1 MSQRAQRYTRPIDTF
16 LRSVYALRFAPCARP
31 QRSTLSLPSA
41 LRTLLLL
48 TLLVS
53 LTGTLVE
60 LLLLEHF
67 EDAWQWAPIALLAAS
82 LLALGGYVLERGPV
96 SLNVL
101 RALMVLCLVSGMV
114 GLLLH
119 YRGNVEFE
127 LEMYPDLSGWKL
139 FKDSMMGATPAL
151 APGAMVQIGLVGL
164 AWTFRHPAFKSH
176 KDAQS
181 LEG

>member
-1 MSQRAQRYTRPIDTF
+1 MLI
-16 LRSVYALRFAPCARP
+16 
-31 QRSTLSLPSA
+31 TLV
-41 LRTLLLL
+41 
-48 TLLVS
+48 VS
-53 LTGTLVE
+53 LVGTLAE

-67 EDAWQWAPIALLAAS
+67 EDAWQWAPIALLAAA
-82 LLALGGYVLERGPV
+82 LLTLGWHALERGPL

-101 RALMVLCLVSGMV
+101 RGLMVLCLVSGFV

-139 FKDSMMGATPAL
+139 FKDAMMGATPAL
-151 APGAMVQIGLVGL
+151 APGAMVQLGLVGL
-164 AWTFRHPAFKSH
+164 AWTFRHPAFTSQKE
-176 KDAQS
+176 AQS

>member
-1 MSQRAQRYTRPIDTF
+1 MPT
-16 LRSVYALRFAPCARP
+16 
-31 QRSTLSLPSA
+31 A
-41 LRTLLLL
+41 LRTLLLI

-53 LTGTLVE
+53 IAGTLLE

-67 EDAWQWAPIALLAAS
+67 EDAWQWAPIALLGAS
-82 LLALGGYVLERGPV
+82 LLTLAWHALERGPT

-101 RALMVLCLVSGMV
+101 RGLMVLCIASGFV

-119 YRGNVEFE
+119 YKGNVEFE

-151 APGAMVQIGLVGL
+151 APGAMLQIGLVGL
-164 AWTFRHPAFKSH
+164 AWTFRHPALKPQSE
-176 KDAQS
+176 AQS
-181 LEG
+181 LEVKQ

>member
-1 MSQRAQRYTRPIDTF
+1 
-16 LRSVYALRFAPCARP
+16 
-31 QRSTLSLPSA
+31 LPST

-48 TLLVS
+48 TLVVNLV
-53 LTGTLVE
+53 GTLAE

-67 EDAWQWAPIALLAAS
+67 EDAWQWAPIALMAA
-82 LLALGGYVLERGPV
+82 ALVTLGWHALERGPTG
-96 SLNVL
+96 LNVL
-101 RALMVLCLVSGMV
+101 RVLMGLCMASGLV

-139 FKDSMMGATPAL
+139 FKDAMMGATPAL
-151 APGAMVQIGLVGL
+151 APGAMLQIGLVGL
-164 AWTFRHPAFKSH
+164 AWTFRHPALRPKTH
-176 KDAQS
+176 AQS

>member
-1 MSQRAQRYTRPIDTF
+1 MPT
-16 LRSVYALRFAPCARP
+16 
-31 QRSTLSLPSA
+31 A
-41 LRTLLLL
+41 LRTLLLI

-53 LTGTLVE
+53 VTGTLVE

-67 EDAWQWAPIALLAAS
+67 EDAWQWAPIALLGAA
-82 LLALGGYVLERGPV
+82 LVTLAWHALERGPT

-101 RALMVLCLVSGMV
+101 RGLMVLCMASGFV

-119 YRGNVEFE
+119 YKGNVEFE

-151 APGAMVQIGLVGL
+151 APGAMMQIGLVGL
-164 AWTFRHPAFKSH
+164 AWTFRHPALTPQSE
-176 KDAQS
+176 AQL
-181 LEG
+181 LEVKQ

>member
-1 MSQRAQRYTRPIDTF
+1 MPTV
-16 LRSVYALRFAPCARP
+16 LRK
-31 QRSTLSLPSA
+31 
-41 LRTLLLL
+41 LLLV
-48 TLLVS
+48 TLIVS
-53 LTGTLVE
+53 LVGTLIE

-67 EDAWQWAPIALLAAS
+67 EDAWQWAPIALLSAS
-82 LLALGGYVLERGPV
+82 LVTLAWHGLERGAV

-101 RALMVLCLVSGMV
+101 RGLMVLCMVSGMV

-119 YRGNVEFE
+119 YKGNVEFE

-151 APGAMVQIGLVGL
+151 APGAMLQIGLVGL
-164 AWTFRHPAFKSH
+164 AWTFRHPAFKSTTQE
-176 KDAQS
+176 QS

>member
-1 MSQRAQRYTRPIDTF
+1 M
-16 LRSVYALRFAPCARP
+16 
-31 QRSTLSLPSA
+31 PSA

-48 TLLVS
+48 TLILSVV
-53 LTGTLVE
+53 GTLAE

-67 EDAWQWAPIALLAAS
+67 EDAWQWAPIALLAGA
-82 LLALGGYVLERGPV
+82 LATLAWHALERGPT

-101 RALMVLCLVSGMV
+101 RGLMVLCMASGLVGI
-114 GLLLH
+114 LLH
-119 YRGNVEFE
+119 YKGNVEFE

-139 FKDSMMGATPAL
+139 FKDVMMGATPAL
-151 APGAMVQIGLVGL
+151 APGAMLQIGLVGL
-164 AWTFRHPAFKSH
+164 AWTFRHPAFLSG

>member
-1 MSQRAQRYTRPIDTF
+1 M
-16 LRSVYALRFAPCARP
+16 
-31 QRSTLSLPSA
+31 PSA
-41 LRTLLLL
+41 LRALLLA
-48 TLLVS
+48 TLVVS
-53 LTGTLVE
+53 LTGTLAE

-67 EDAWQWAPIALLAAS
+67 EDAWQWAPIALLAA
-82 LLALGGYVLERGPV
+82 ALVTLGAYALERGKV

-101 RALMVLCLVSGMV
+101 RAVMVLCLVSGLV

-119 YRGNVEFE
+119 YKGNVEFE

-164 AWTFRHPAFKSH
+164 AWTFRHPAFKSQ
-176 KDAQS
+176 KEAQS

>member
-1 MSQRAQRYTRPIDTF
+1 
-16 LRSVYALRFAPCARP
+16 
-31 QRSTLSLPSA
+31 LPSA
-41 LRTLLLL
+41 LRTFLLI

-53 LTGTLVE
+53 LAGTLVE

-67 EDAWQWAPIALLAAS
+67 EDAWQWAPIVLLAA
-82 LLALGGYVLERGPV
+82 ALVTLGWHALERGAM

-101 RALMVLCLVSGMV
+101 RALMVLCVASGLVGV
-114 GLLLH
+114 LLH

-139 FKDSMMGATPAL
+139 FKDAMMGATPAL
-151 APGAMVQIGLVGL
+151 APGAMLQIGLVGL
-164 AWTFRHPAFKSH
+164 AWTFRHPALRPET
-176 KDAQS
+176 DAQS

>member
-1 MSQRAQRYTRPIDTF
+1 LPPV
-16 LRSVYALRFAPCARP
+16 LRK
-31 QRSTLSLPSA
+31 
-41 LRTLLLL
+41 LLLV
-48 TLLVS
+48 TLIVS
-53 LTGTLVE
+53 VAGTLIE

-67 EDAWQWAPIALLAAS
+67 EDAWQWAPIALLGGA
-82 LLALGGYVLERGPV
+82 LVTLAWYALQRGPT

-101 RALMVLCLVSGMV
+101 RGLMVLCMASGLV

-119 YRGNVEFE
+119 YKGNVEFE

-151 APGAMVQIGLVGL
+151 APGAMLQIGLVGL
-164 AWTFRHPAFKSH
+164 AWTFRHPAFLSG
-176 KDAQS
+176 KDEQS